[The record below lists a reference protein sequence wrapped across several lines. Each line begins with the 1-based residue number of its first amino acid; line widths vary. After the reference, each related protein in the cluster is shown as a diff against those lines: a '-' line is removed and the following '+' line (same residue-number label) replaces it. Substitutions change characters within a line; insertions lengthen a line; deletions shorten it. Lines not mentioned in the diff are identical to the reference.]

1 LLIRSEKLTVRLGRF
16 LAEHTIVGFRT
27 SRERMRFIEKLVE
40 SQRKCQAFRHRMFL
54 GGTDPLS
61 DKFHPFRCILSNFE
75 NGDFDEAVWLGFLC
89 VHFGWDGNPKTRETI
104 RRFYSRFDQGL
115 WNWKN
120 VARNPLSV
128 RDWMRENSRRL
139 SELKFGN
146 HRKYES
152 NKPDSDVGTPAVI
165 ESFVRWAAVHGNGS
179 AYKAFQSFVQP
190 SASPEVA
197 FENLFRALDIHRFGR
212 TARFDFLCLLGDL
225 GILAV
230 APAHPYL
237 RGATGPKDGA
247 ILLVTGKKG
256 GKLTTEVVDIVRD
269 LQAALGVP
277 AECMED
283 ALCNWQKKAG
293 FLSRT
298 C

>member
-1 LLIRSEKLTVRLGRF
+1 MRRGFIIRSEKLSVRLGRF
-16 LAEHTIVGFRT
+16 LAEHKIVGCRT

-40 SQRKCQAFRHRMFL
+40 SQRKCQAFRHRMFS
-54 GGTDPLS
+54 GSTDPLS

-75 NGDFDEAVWLGFLC
+75 NGDFDETVWLAFLC

-104 RRFYSRFDQGL
+104 RRFYSMFDQGL
-115 WNWKN
+115 WNWKT

-165 ESFVRWAAVHGNGS
+165 ESFVRWAAVHGNRS

-190 SASPEVA
+190 SASPEMA
-197 FENLFRALDIHRFGR
+197 FESLFRALDIHRFGR
-212 TARFDFLCLLGDL
+212 TARFDLLCLLGNL

-230 APAHPYL
+230 APAHP
-237 RGATGPKDGA
+237 
-247 ILLVTGKKG
+247 I
-256 GKLTTEVVDIVRD
+256 
-269 LQAALGVP
+269 
-277 AECMED
+277 
-283 ALCNWQKKAG
+283 
-293 FLSRT
+293 
-298 C
+298 